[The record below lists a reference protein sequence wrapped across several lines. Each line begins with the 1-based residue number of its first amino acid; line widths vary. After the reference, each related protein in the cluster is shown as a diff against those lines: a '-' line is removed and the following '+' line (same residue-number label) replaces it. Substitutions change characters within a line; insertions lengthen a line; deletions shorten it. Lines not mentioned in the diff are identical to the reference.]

1 MGTET
6 EYKLAVRDA
15 ALLARVLD
23 GAQIAAY
30 RQEPYRSIRMRTTY
44 FDTADGFLAARKWML
59 RLRTENGRCVAT
71 MKTPGGGHTRGEWEC
86 EADTLAQ
93 ALPQLAALG
102 APQEIQTLDPAG
114 LRPVCGAEFTRRTAR
129 LRLPDG
135 TACMVCGDAG
145 KLTGG
150 GREVP
155 LCELE
160 LELAEGSQDTLGAFV
175 QTLQTAYGL
184 REELQSKLRRARA
197 LAE

>member
-71 MKTPGGGHTRGEWEC
+71 MKTPGGHTRGEWEC
-86 EADTLAQ
+86 EAQTLAQ

-150 GREVP
+150 GREAP